1 VQASRPGVVLLWAHL
16 LDVFGGDEGAALAA
30 ALKNTA
36 IIFPYLNRPTN
47 IAGSWAVLQEM
58 LGSREEALE
67 VVTKNP
73 GILACNPD
81 GLKTSNKAA
90 VQTMAAVVDT
100 VETVKWW

>member
-1 VQASRPGVVLLWAHL
+1 MVLLWAHL

-73 GILACNPD
+73 ASSPATRTGSRRPTRRRCKPWPP
-81 GLKTSNKAA
+81 
-90 VQTMAAVVDT
+90 
-100 VETVKWW
+100 WWIRWRP